1 MAKERTVEERG
12 EGGGK
17 KIAFTYGSIYH
28 PPGAQGGKGGRK
40 RGPSPSLGK
49 SGEKITKRAQT
60 QKGEREKRVMN
71 N

>member
-1 MAKERTVEERG
+1 MAKERTVEERE

-28 PPGAQGGKGGRK
+28 PPGAQGRK
-40 RGPSPSLGK
+40 RGHSSPSIGK
-49 SGEKITKRAQT
+49 SEEKITKRAQT

-71 N
+71 D